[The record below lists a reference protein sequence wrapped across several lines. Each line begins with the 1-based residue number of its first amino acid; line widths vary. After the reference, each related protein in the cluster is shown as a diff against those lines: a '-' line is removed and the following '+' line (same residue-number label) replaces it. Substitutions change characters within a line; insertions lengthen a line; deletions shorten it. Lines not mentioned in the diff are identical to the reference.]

1 MSACTGAC
9 AQVWPPLLSHG
20 TSPVVS
26 GSVHADLLGTVD
38 RSDHTQQVTYNGHP
52 LYFYVGDRQGDDPH
66 GQGLNQFG
74 AGWYVVTPAG
84 DKINSTR

>member
-1 MSACTGAC
+1 
-9 AQVWPPLLSHG
+9 
-20 TSPVVS
+20 
-26 GSVHADLLGTVD
+26 
-38 RSDHTQQVTYNGHP
+38 

-74 AGWYVVTPAG
+74 AGWYVVAPAG